1 MKKIII
7 HHRSKHHA
15 HNSGYGILNDYLEG
29 ETISYQT
36 SKFPYKLAKWL
47 SGFVSKRYG
56 SYDTISLIKD
66 YELSKKLLFNDEKGI
81 VHYLNGERDIRFGI
95 QLNQIR
101 RKFNFIAS
109 FHKPPEVLKKTFE
122 NKYFR
127 KLDGVIAVGENQV
140 DFLKDWLNH
149 INVCYI
155 PHGVDTSFFVP
166 DEKKKQENTI
176 LFVGQHLRDFDA
188 LNYSIPRLSELI
200 PSLKVN
206 VVIRKDF
213 RKKIITHRSV
223 KVFSGLEDHLLRNLY
238 QEATLLFL
246 PLKNVT
252 ACNSILEAMA
262 CGLPI
267 ISTDIGG
274 NKGYVKNEYGI
285 LVPSKDN
292 IALIDSTYTLLT
304 NQELQKEMSIKAS
317 INAQEFQWDSIAAKV
332 EFFYKSLKK

>member
-15 HNSGYGILNDYLEG
+15 HNSGYGILSDYLAG

-36 SKFPYKLAKWL
+36 SNFPYKLAKWL
-47 SGFVSKRYG
+47 SSLVSKKYG
-56 SYDTISLIKD
+56 SFDTISLIKD
-66 YELSKKLLFNDEKGI
+66 YELSKKLLLSNEKGI

-101 RKFNFIAS
+101 KKFQFVAS

-122 NKYFR
+122 NNYFK

-149 INVCYI
+149 TNVCYI

-166 DEKKKQENTI
+166 DQKKKQENTI
-176 LFVGQHLRDFDA
+176 LFVGQHLRDFDT

-213 RKKIITHRSV
+213 RKKIIVHPSV
-223 KVFSGLEDHLLRNLY
+223 KVFSGIEDTILRNLY
-238 QEATLLFL
+238 QEATILFL
-246 PLKNVT
+246 PLENVT
-252 ACNSILEAMA
+252 AWNSI
-262 CGLPI
+262 
-267 ISTDIGG
+267 
-274 NKGYVKNEYGI
+274 
-285 LVPSKDN
+285 
-292 IALIDSTYTLLT
+292 
-304 NQELQKEMSIKAS
+304 
-317 INAQEFQWDSIAAKV
+317 
-332 EFFYKSLKK
+332 